1 MLLVER
7 SLCCCSIDSLVRQA
21 IIRVAFSKVFDVVL
35 IVVIFL
41 NTIVIAMEDQ
51 SDAFLQQ
58 TDPTKFSALN
68 QFVYTSD
75 FWFTALCVLRATTD
89 W

>member
-41 NTIVIAMEDQ
+41 NTIVIAMEDL
-51 SDAFLQQ
+51 SLIHI
-58 TDPTKFSALN
+58 
-68 QFVYTSD
+68 
-75 FWFTALCVLRATTD
+75 
-89 W
+89 